1 MNAFTPFTLAELK
14 ARYSVAQAWRDLGLA
29 GAPAKSCRSP
39 FPGEHK
45 HGDTHPSFSVFADDS
60 RWKSHS
66 TGEGG
71 DVFDL
76 VRKAQGT
83 DTAGAIAWV
92 RERVATASPQPVA
105 RAAPSEKPRAVW
117 PDLRHG
123 TPEELAALAKLR
135 SLNVEAV
142 QLAAARGFLHFGTLW
157 HQPFWA
163 LTDSRRSLVEFRRLD
178 GKPWPAFGRLA
189 ERKSHCLGSG
199 KDWPVGI
206 TEAAQGERV
215 AWLEGAPDFL
225 AFLHFAL
232 AEGRAE
238 HVAPV
243 AMLGAANQRVAADA
257 LALLRGKS
265 VVLYPHCDPAGQ
277 TAAKAW
283 ARQLRAAGA
292 RVSAFDLSG
301 AILDDGTAGKDLN
314 DLCRLS
320 ADCFDGPEGA
330 RLREVCP

>member
-1 MNAFTPFTLAELK
+1 MNVPLSDLK
-14 ARYSVAQAWRDLGLA
+14 ARYSIAQAWSDLGLE
-29 GAPAKSCRSP
+29 GAPAKICRSP
-39 FPGEHK
+39 FRNEHRN
-45 HGDTHPSFSVFADDS
+45 GDAHPSFSVYAEGARFKDF
-60 RWKSHS
+60 S
-66 TGEGG
+66 TGESG

-76 VRKAQGT
+76 VRKARGV
-83 DTAGAIAWV
+83 DMAGALAWV
-92 RERVATASPQPVA
+92 RERMGAASARPVVRLTSA
-105 RAAPSEKPRAVW
+105 EKPRAVM

-123 TPEELAALAKLR
+123 TPAELAALAKLR
-135 SLNVEAV
+135 SINVEAV

-157 HQPFWA
+157 RHQFWA

-178 GKPWPAFGRLA
+178 GKPWPAFGRLS

-199 KDWPVGI
+199 KNWPVGI
-206 TEAAQGERV
+206 VEAAQCESV

-243 AMLGAANQRVAADA
+243 AMLGAANQRVAAEA
-257 LALLRGKS
+257 LELLRGKS

-283 ARQLRAAGA
+283 ARQLRVAGA

-301 AILDDGTAGKDLN
+301 AILDDGTTGKDLN

-320 ADCFDGPEGA
+320 ADCFDGPAGV
-330 RLREVCP
+330 RFREVCP